1 MEKAGSPMPEHKR
14 PESSAH
20 QSVFHS
26 IDVCSKCKEHC
37 VVILNTGNED
47 ECN

>member
-1 MEKAGSPMPEHKR
+1 MLVSNCCNSNIVEN
-14 PESSAH
+14 
-20 QSVFHS
+20 S

-37 VVILNTGNED
+37 VVVILNIGTAD

>member
-1 MEKAGSPMPEHKR
+1 MLVSNCC
-14 PESSAH
+14 SSNIIEN
-20 QSVFHS
+20 S